1 MQVFGSDGF
10 RCKFGEKYMTPDF
23 IYEFTNSLAEYCI
36 TIGSGQPILIA
47 RDTRSSGII
56 VEDFISAILQYKGL
70 NVVLC
75 GILPTPGLSTV
86 LASGNFSIG
95 IMITASHNPHFDN
108 GIKLFGSDGFKLK
121 ESDEAEIERKILNPS
136 KMSFIEGSDF
146 VGKTFVDGQRIYGSS
161 VIEKFVIKELEDS
174 ILVDCSNGACSN
186 VVKENL
192 KKFSNI
198 NFINDTPNGRN
209 INLDC
214 GALEAKKLLSK
225 VISENYDYGVAF
237 DGDGDRSIFVSR
249 DYGIIESEKLL
260 YLFYKLLKASKAS
273 KDSNIVVATEICNLA
288 LKHNLDNIGA
298 VLTETP
304 VGDRFVTEEVRKLNA
319 VLGAEPSGHFYFPT
333 ASKSMDGFLG
343 LCHFLKL
350 LEASGSNLTLEL
362 SELKHYDRIEKNINI
377 QENNDLDLD
386 SVKEKVLS
394 QINPLEEKLIIRKSM
409 WDPVLRIYYDYVKE
423 NRFNNI
429 EKVINDCLT

>member
-23 IYEFTNSLAEYCI
+23 IYEFANSLAEYCI
-36 TIGSGQPILIA
+36 TKGSGQPILIA
-47 RDTRSSGII
+47 RDTRSSGVI
-56 VEDFISAILQYKGL
+56 VEDLISGIFQYRGL

-86 LASGNFSIG
+86 LATGNFSVG
-95 IMITASHNPHFDN
+95 IMITASHNPYYDN

-121 ESDEAEIERKILNPS
+121 ELDEAEIERKILNPS
-136 KMSFIEGSDF
+136 KISFMEGDDF
-146 VGKTFVDGQRIYGSS
+146 AEKTFVDGQRIYGNF
-161 VIEKFVIKELEDS
+161 VIEKFDIEEPENT

-186 VVKENL
+186 LVKENL
-192 KKFSNI
+192 KKFANI

-214 GALEAKKLLSK
+214 GALEAGKLLSK

-260 YLFYKLLKASKAS
+260 YLFYTLLKSSKE
-273 KDSNIVVATEICNLA
+273 SNIVVATEICNLA
-288 LKHNLDNIGA
+288 LKHNLDDIGA
-298 VLTETP
+298 VLIETS

-350 LEASGSNLTLEL
+350 LETSGSNLTLQL
-362 SELKHYDRIEKNINI
+362 SELKHYDRIEKNINF
-377 QENNDLDLD
+377 QENDDLDLD
-386 SVKEKVLS
+386 SVKKKVLS

-409 WDPVLRIYYDYVKE
+409 WDPVLRIYYDYINE
-423 NRFNNI
+423 NRFNTI
-429 EKVINDCLT
+429 EKSINDCLT